1 MAEFTFIVVFAI
13 FAFVL
18 VTILALVLNP
28 RLRARIGLP
37 GHANFEI
44 DTSRA
49 SVRSPPRVPKEKLA
63 SVRSSNVL
71 RVWLAI
77 KRRGKSDWVYS
88 LYGNDRVYLGRGDNN
103 HIRLANDL
111 TVDERHAVIY
121 VEKGRYYISNLSPR
135 GIRVNNRLLVIN
147 QRQVLGDGNTIQI
160 GATRLIFREKRK

>member
-49 SVRSPPRVPKEKLA
+49 RVPSSSRVPKAKSA
-63 SVRSSNVL
+63 PVQKSNVP

-77 KRRGKSDWVYS
+77 KRRGKSDWRYS
-88 LYGNDRVYLGRGDNN
+88 LDGHDRVYLGRGDNN

-111 TVDERHAVIY
+111 MADERHAIIY
-121 VEKGRYYISNLSPR
+121 VESGRYYISNLSLR
-135 GIRVNNRLLVIN
+135 GTRVNNRLVT
-147 QRQVLGDGNTIQI
+147 QQVLGDGNTIQI
-160 GATRLIFREKRK
+160 GATRIIFHERRR